1 MERSCLSLAAGAGE
15 ARGAQPPNRRRLRHR
30 LHPESERPLVFYTQD
45 LAHLTPAPAPARF
58 FTATPPATPPALRP
72 AAWPSSCAAPG
83 LGVPA
88 GAAAHSRPPYAGA
101 PAHRAHPALQRDSRP
116 RARPRRSSSRTH
128 RPPSPR
134 RGPRR
139 GLTGP
144 SPPFRQPSESGVAA
158 PLPRQ
163 TGMVPSASSP
173 FPDPFAFSSLRS
185 RVARCRG
192 PAPPP
197 GPGLFTHSPSIPS
210 RRRPPLR
217 RLRAAAPPPRRGPA
231 PRLLRRLRTA
241 PPSRQVSYLGYL
253 LNASL
258 SAPNTCT
265 LESRWHNPSPMVYK
279 AALSGDRFG
288 RNLEET
294 LVSS

>member
-1 MERSCLSLAAGAGE
+1 M
-15 ARGAQPPNRRRLRHR
+15 
-30 LHPESERPLVFYTQD
+30 RPGV
-45 LAHLTPAPAPARF
+45 
-58 FTATPPATPPALRP
+58 RP
-72 AAWPSSCAAPG
+72 SPCTAPG
-83 LGVPA
+83 LGESTSLRALA
-88 GAAAHSRPPYAGA
+88 GATAHSRPPYAGA
-101 PAHRAHPALQRDSRP
+101 PAHLAHPALQRDSRP

-144 SPPFRQPSESGVAA
+144 SPPFLQPSESGVAA

-163 TGMVPSASSP
+163 TGTVPSASP
-173 FPDPFAFSSLRS
+173 QFPDPFAFSSLRY

-210 RRRPPLR
+210 RRRSPLG
-217 RLRAAAPPPRRGPA
+217 RLRTAAPPPRRGPA

-241 PPSRQVSYLGYL
+241 PPSLQVSYLGFL

-258 SAPNTCT
+258 LGASTCT
-265 LESRWHNPSPMVYK
+265 LEWRWYNPSPMVY
-279 AALSGDRFG
+279 
-288 RNLEET
+288 
-294 LVSS
+294 